1 MALDGFAR
9 SFCILHSAF
18 CLRFGVALG
27 GGRKTLSMGA
37 SPVVVFRLSQTLYT
51 LLHVLDAR
59 KAGPG
64 ALKVASG

>member
-1 MALDGFAR
+1 MPTWRPL
-9 SFCILHSAF
+9 SVEEPILWLA
-18 CLRFGVALG
+18 VIWA
-27 GGRKTLSMGA
+27 T
-37 SPVVVFRLSQTLYT
+37 VIVYETLYT